1 MEESY
6 LDKSND
12 YFSIIRKDIISFIG
26 NEKDLNVLE
35 IGAGTGKTLL
45 ELKKRGVANRISG
58 FDIVDINSN
67 KEKFDCFIIGN
78 IENQPSPFD
87 KKEFDIIILAD
98 VLEHLIDPE
107 KTIQKL
113 IPCLKKCGSFY
124 ISLPN
129 IRNIKALYQIFLK
142 GSFEYAD
149 SGILD
154 RTHLRFYCKK
164 DMIQLVSSFGELEIV
179 KVESNLKHTSSI
191 KTILNKLTFGVFEQF
206 LSLQYFIK
214 ATLK

>member
-6 LDKSND
+6 LDKNND
-12 YFSIIRKDIISFIG
+12 YFSIVRKDIISFIG

-35 IGAGTGKTLL
+35 IGAGTGETLL

-58 FDIVDINSN
+58 FDIVDINPN

-78 IENQPSPFD
+78 IENQLSPFD
-87 KKEFDIIILAD
+87 KKEFDVIILAD

-113 IPCLKKCGSFY
+113 IPCLRKGGSFY

-129 IRNIKALYQIFLK
+129 IRNIKALSQIFLK

-149 SGILD
+149 SGIFD

-164 DMIQLVSSFGELEIV
+164 DMIQLVSSFDELEIV
-179 KVESNLKHTSSI
+179 KVESNLKHTSSM

>member
-26 NEKDLNVLE
+26 IEKDLNVLE
-35 IGAGTGKTLL
+35 IGAGRGETLL
-45 ELKKRGVANRISG
+45 ELKKRGIANQISG
-58 FDIVDINSN
+58 FDIVDINPH

-78 IENQPSPFD
+78 IENQQSPFD
-87 KKEFDIIILAD
+87 KKEFDVIILAD

-107 KTIQKL
+107 KTIEKL
-113 IPCLKKCGSFY
+113 IPCLKKGGSFY

-129 IRNIKALYQIFLK
+129 IRNIKALYQVFLK

-149 SGILD
+149 SGIFD

-164 DMIQLVSSFGELEIV
+164 DMIQLVTLFDELEIV
-179 KVESNLKHTSSI
+179 KVESNLKHISSI